1 MHLPVRG
8 TLSVFVFC
16 LLAALA
22 ARSGAQENQ
31 DTDTL
36 ESATRRAASG
46 QLYELRYKMKPGET
60 IRWKVEQMA
69 STETRVAGHEEK
81 SSLRSRS
88 GYLWTVKDVDSLG
101 NMTFENRLESASEWQ
116 KIGDEEPVS
125 WDSAE
130 PGDVPELF
138 MATAEKIGKPIA
150 TITLNPQGEV
160 INRVDMIKAI
170 EIGVGPIAI
179 PLPEGKVAIDAQ
191 WEIAED
197 LQVRRKD
204 TSIKTLKTR
213 VLYTLRDVDNGIAT
227 ISFRREIL
235 TPVDDA
241 WIQMQLQQKMNRGS
255 IEFDIPNGRIVR
267 RIVQWDEQVQGF
279 EGDDSFLRYLGS
291 YSLELDSAGL
301 SSSNTASPLSP
312 AETPSDKRSS
322 ANIKPTGGKPIIRK

>member
-1 MHLPVRG
+1 MSDNSMR
-8 TLSVFVFC
+8 T
-16 LLAALA
+16 LAASIIA
-22 ARSGAQENQ
+22 AVLVANHAGRGFSQEEN
-31 DTDTL
+31 DL
-36 ESATRRAASG
+36 EQTTRRAISG
-46 QLYELRYKMKPGET
+46 QQYELRYKMRPGEVL
-60 IRWKVEQMA
+60 RWKVEQMA

-88 GYLWTVKDVDSLG
+88 GYIWTVQDVDSLG
-101 NMTFENRLESASEWQ
+101 NMTFENKLDSASEWQ
-116 KIGDEEPVS
+116 KIGDEDPVS

-130 PGDVPELF
+130 QGEVPDLF
-138 MATAEKIGKPIA
+138 LATAEKIGKPIA
-150 TITLNPQGEV
+150 TITLNPRGEIV
-160 INRVDMIKAI
+160 NRVDLIKSV

-179 PLPEGKVAIDAQ
+179 PLPERKVAIDAQ

-197 LQVRRKD
+197 LQARRKD

-241 WIQMQLQQKMNRGS
+241 WIQMQLQQKMNQGS

-291 YSLELDSAGL
+291 YSLELDSAGPA
-301 SSSNTASPLSP
+301 SSNAASPLKP
-312 AETPSDKRSS
+312 AAIAPGNRSS
-322 ANIKPTGGKPIIRK
+322 TNIKPTDGKPIIRK

>member
-1 MHLPVRG
+1 MRFAILG
-8 TLSVFVFC
+8 SLSVFAFC
-16 LLAALA
+16 LFSLTGNG
-22 ARSGAQENQ
+22 SMGQEKQ
-31 DTDTL
+31 DEDNL
-36 ESATRRAASG
+36 QSATRRAASG
-46 QLYELRYKMKPGET
+46 QQYELRYKMKPGEV

-88 GYLWTVKDVDSLG
+88 GYLWTVTDVDSLG
-101 NMTFENRLESASEWQ
+101 NMTFENKLESASEWQ

-125 WDSAE
+125 WDSTGKGE
-130 PGDVPELF
+130 VPELF

-150 TITLNPQGEV
+150 TITLNPRGEV

-179 PLPEGKVAIDAQ
+179 PLPEEKVAIDAQ
-191 WEIAED
+191 WAIAED
-197 LQVRRKD
+197 LQARRKD
-204 TSIKTLKTR
+204 TSLKTLKTR

-291 YSLELDSAGL
+291 YSLELDSAGS

-312 AETPSDKRSS
+312 AETASEGRSS
-322 ANIKPTGGKPIIRK
+322 ANIKSTGGKPIIRK